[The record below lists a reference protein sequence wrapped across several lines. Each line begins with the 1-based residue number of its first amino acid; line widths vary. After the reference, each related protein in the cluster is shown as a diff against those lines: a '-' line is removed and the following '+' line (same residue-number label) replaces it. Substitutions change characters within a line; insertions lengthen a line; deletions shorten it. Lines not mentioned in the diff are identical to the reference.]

1 MNLNASEEVKKYV
14 KNLENQL
21 NIAYNALSAIV
32 VKNFHDNEEDVRLIT
47 KNIALDAVE
56 KINAIGQTNP
66 LVKGRNS

>member
-1 MNLNASEEVKKYV
+1 MNLHASEEVKKYV
-14 KNLENQL
+14 ENLENQI

-47 KNIALDAVE
+47 KNIALEAVE

-66 LVKGRNS
+66 RVKGRNS